1 MSLHPFL
8 CTVSGCQP
16 SPPGTPRPWE
26 LLKWASRVL
35 YTRLSAVATT
45 GRLAPLPLR
54 SCPCSSAS
62 PAHAPAWKPLSL
74 AASPGRTAGLLP
86 GGGRSWGLP
95 DPPSLRVQML
105 FVSPDPTAAW
115 LECSLH
121 QRPPARDITVKF
133 SVMEQW
139 LWVKQVRVCSL
150 FLPLTDL

>member
-1 MSLHPFL
+1 MGITCALHPSVSCGHHRAS
-8 CTVSGCQP
+8 CTA
-16 SPPGTPRPWE
+16 PPPLLPVLVCFPCPRTCLETPQSCSLPW
-26 LLKWASRVL
+26 KN
-35 YTRLSAVATT
+35 
-45 GRLAPLPLR
+45 GR
-54 SCPCSSAS
+54 
-62 PAHAPAWKPLSL
+62 APA
-74 AASPGRTAGLLP
+74 G